1 MPHSLYRVVSS
12 KSFHMLVV
20 ATSSQ
25 NSSYPGYCSW
35 FLLLLIPGLPVS
47 SLTSQI
53 CNLWNWCYIL
63 HSLPLKF
70 LVISVFLLS
79 HGWFGKIGKIIFFLS
94 TMELYFLHNGKI
106 IFSSSKFYTFSVC
119 NRKKTTCV
127 CVCVCVLQWFLCY
140 VPVIQVWIYD
150 IVYMIT
156 TLFVSGIGLLEKIGL
171 WRSNIK
177 AAILRENQIL
187 VDCGDMC

>member
-79 HGWFGKIGKIIFFLS
+79 HGWFGKVGKIIFFLS

-106 IFSSSKFYTFSVC
+106 YSLLQSFTLSVFAIE
-119 NRKKTTCV
+119 RKQCV
-127 CVCVCVLQWFLCY
+127 CVCVCVCFAVVFMLSASYPSVSLWYCLHDHHTLC
-140 VPVIQVWIYD
+140 
-150 IVYMIT
+150 
-156 TLFVSGIGLLEKIGL
+156 
-171 WRSNIK
+171 
-177 AAILRENQIL
+177 
-187 VDCGDMC
+187 

>member
-35 FLLLLIPGLPVS
+35 FLLLVIPGLPVS

-127 CVCVCVLQWFLCY
+127 CVCVCFAVVFMLRASYPSVNLWYCLH
-140 VPVIQVWIYD
+140 D
-150 IVYMIT
+150 HH
-156 TLFVSGIGLLEKIGL
+156 TLLVELGS
-171 WRSNIK
+171 WRK
-177 AAILRENQIL
+177 LVCGGQI
-187 VDCGDMC
+187 